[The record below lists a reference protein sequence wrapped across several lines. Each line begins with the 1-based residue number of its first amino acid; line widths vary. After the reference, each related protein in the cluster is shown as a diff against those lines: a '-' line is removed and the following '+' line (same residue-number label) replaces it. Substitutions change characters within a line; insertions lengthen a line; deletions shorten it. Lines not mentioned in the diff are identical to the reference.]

1 MPRNRRRSVAALA
14 AAVSVGAALTV
25 PMLTS
30 AQAADPDPARIA
42 PGLEKKLEQGS
53 ADFWVRLDAEADMA
67 EAARIDDWE
76 DRGEA
81 VVEALRET
89 AERSQRGAVQRLKA
103 SGASYETFWA
113 TNAILVRDGSAKL
126 AQSLSTTAGVS
137 ELRAPQEYGDPE
149 PVKETAANEPQS
161 IEWGLKDIHADQVWA
176 SGDTGENI
184 VVANV
189 DTGVQFDHPAL
200 VNQYRGNNGDG
211 TFSHD
216 YNWFD
221 VSSNCETG
229 PCDTHGHGTH
239 TMGTMVGSD
248 GGENQIGVAP
258 GATWITANG
267 CDSCS
272 DADLVRAGEWMLAP
286 TRTDG
291 TDPDPGMRPNIVN
304 NSWGSE
310 QPSNDPFLED
320 VSVAWS
326 AAGIFS
332 VWSNGNAG
340 PSCNTSTA
348 PGSRSVNYSVGA
360 YGSNGQIAG
369 FSSRGS
375 GQDGAV
381 KPDIS
386 APGSGVRSA
395 QPGSAYGESSGT
407 SMAAPHV
414 AGSVALLWS
423 AHPELVGDIDTTR
436 SLLDETA
443 RDTADLQCGG
453 TADDNNVHGE
463 GRLDALALVQAGNQG
478 PVGELTGVVT
488 DTDGAP
494 LSGTRLHIVGGE
506 GDRAIDRNLTVGR
519 TGAWSLTVPAGTYA
533 VTASRYGYLE
543 ETATLD
549 VGEDETVSHDF
560 ELATAPTGDI
570 TGTVTDGSGHGWP
583 LYAKITVEHHPE
595 ATTFTDPRTGEYAVK
610 LPEGS
615 YELRVEPRYA
625 GYRTVTEQVDL
636 TSAGE
641 SLDLAVPVDDGACTA
656 GGYAWRTDATTT
668 DFDAGKPE
676 GWTVVDHNGK
686 RALWRFDDPRKH
698 GNLTGGSGGFAVAD
712 SILAGADTSL
722 VSPVMDFSGYD
733 APAVRFRED
742 FRYLGGETADVDVS
756 IDGGQTWQNVRR
768 QRSGSRSAQVLVRLP
783 QAAGQERVQVRF
795 HYYDAKVVYWWEVD
809 DVVLGEIDCAPS
821 VAGGYVIGTVRDANT
836 DEPVNGAQ
844 VTLGESTLDVRRTP
858 EDPQV
863 EDGFYATFAP
873 SGSAEL
879 ATTAR
884 RYQAG
889 TTTIDV
895 TDDDTVWADLSLAA
909 GRLEVT
915 RSVSATVQQG
925 GSPVTETVTI
935 ENTGTAPAT
944 YSLHERDPGAVTP
957 VSAPADTAWRGIPD
971 LPYSVMDN
979 GVVHLDGKIYSIG
992 GSTGAGP
999 IAENRVYDIEKRVW
1013 SRIAPLPVA
1022 TAGMAVAV
1030 VDDVIVATGGAQRSD
1045 VNPDTYV
1052 YDPGTDRWTVWDGA
1066 PTPRNQAG
1074 HAVLDD
1080 RLVVIGGCPYSCGG
1094 SAGTD
1099 GVFRYDPV
1107 TDEWDQL
1114 AAYPVRASFLSCGG
1128 FEDRVVC
1135 SGGTGG
1141 ARDSLHT
1148 YSYDP
1153 EADSWSRVADAPEWI
1168 YAGGVDVANG
1178 QLVIS
1183 GGMLIGSKV
1192 SNHVWAYDPV
1202 ADRWSAL
1209 PSMNKARYRSGAAC
1223 GYIRV
1228 GGSEGFSTAFDDAEQ
1243 LSGYDACTAPEQDL
1257 PWLSID
1263 SADGTLAPGEEA
1275 TVEVTLD
1282 AGVDQPGEY
1291 AAELAVEEST
1301 PYRVSAVDV
1310 VLTVTPPATSGKVV
1324 AQVTTVSC
1332 DGTATPAEA
1341 AVVALDATG
1350 GSWTLTTKGGAAA
1363 RWVDVRDGSLVAAA
1377 SRPGFRP
1384 QGAVVQVRP
1393 GKTVTTELE
1402 LTELGC
1408 G

>member
-1 MPRNRRRSVAALA
+1 MSALA
-14 AAVSVGAALTV
+14 AVVSAGVALTV
-25 PMLTS
+25 PVLTS
-30 AQAADPDPARIA
+30 AQAADPKPARIA

-53 ADFWVRLDAEADMA
+53 ADFWVRMSAEADLA
-67 EAARIDDWE
+67 GATRIEDWE

-81 VVEALRET
+81 VVEALQER

-103 SGASYETFWA
+103 DGATYETFWA
-113 TNAILVRDGSAKL
+113 TNAILVRGGSAKL
-126 AQSLSTTAGVS
+126 ARSLATTAGVS

-149 PVKETAANEPQS
+149 PVTKTAATEPQS
-161 IEWGLKDIHADQVWA
+161 IEWGVKDIHADQVWA
-176 SGDTGENI
+176 GGDTGKNI

-200 VNQYRGNNGDG
+200 VKQYRGNNGDG
-211 TFSHD
+211 TFDHD

-258 GATWITANG
+258 GATWISANG

-272 DADLVRAGEWMLAP
+272 DADLVKAGEWMLAP
-286 TRTDG
+286 TRVDG

-320 VSVAWS
+320 VSVAWA

-332 VWSNGNAG
+332 VWSNGNSG
-340 PSCNTSTA
+340 PSCNTSTS
-348 PGSRSVNYSVGA
+348 PGSRTVNYSVGA
-360 YGSNGQIAG
+360 YGRSGQIAG

-386 APGSGVRSA
+386 APGAAVRSA
-395 QPGSAYGESSGT
+395 QPGSTYGDASGT

-436 SLLDETA
+436 ALLDETA

-463 GRLDALALVQAGNQG
+463 GRLDALALVEAGNQG
-478 PVGELTGVVT
+478 PTGELTGAVT
-488 DTDGAP
+488 DADGAA
-494 LSGTRLHIVGGE
+494 LSGARLHIVGGE
-506 GDRAIDRNLTVGR
+506 GDRAIDRDLTVGR
-519 TGAWSLTVPAGTYA
+519 TGTWSLTVPVGTYA
-533 VTASRYGYLE
+533 VTASRYGYVE
-543 ETATLD
+543 ESATLD
-549 VGEDETVSHDF
+549 VGEDETVRHDF
-560 ELATAPTGDI
+560 ALDTAPTGDI
-570 TGTVTDGSGHGWP
+570 TGTITDGSGHGWP
-583 LYAKITVEHHPE
+583 LYAKVTVEHHPE
-595 ATTFTDPRTGEYAVK
+595 ATTFTDPTTGEYAVE

-615 YELRVEPRYA
+615 YELRVEPRVA
-625 GYRTVTEQVDL
+625 GYRDLNQQVEL
-636 TSAGE
+636 TSAGKN
-641 SLDLAVPVDDGACTA
+641 LDLAVPVDDTCTA
-656 GGYAWRTDATTT
+656 GGYAWRTDATQT

-712 SILAGADTSL
+712 SIYAGADTSL
-722 VSPVMDFSGYD
+722 VSPMLDFSDYD

-768 QRSGSRSAQVLVRLP
+768 QRSSSRSAQVLVRLP
-783 QAAGQERVQVRF
+783 QAAGHDQVQVRF

-809 DVVLGEIDCAPS
+809 DVLLGEIDCAPT
-821 VAGGYVIGTVRDANT
+821 VAGGYVVGTVRDANT
-836 DEPVNGAQ
+836 DKPVNGAR
-844 VTLGESTLDVRRTP
+844 VTVGETTLDVQRTP
-858 EDPQV
+858 EDSEI

-873 SGSAEL
+873 SGSADF
-879 ATTAR
+879 AVTAR
-884 RYQAG
+884 NYQAG
-889 TTTIDV
+889 TTSVDIA
-895 TDDDTVWADLSLAA
+895 DDEAVWADLSLDA

-915 RSVSATVQQG
+915 RTVSATLQQG
-925 GSPVTETVTI
+925 DGPVTETISI
-935 ENTGTAPAT
+935 ENTGTSPSTYVLAEHDPDAT
-944 YSLHERDPGAVTP
+944 TP
-957 VSAPADTAWRGIPD
+957 VRAPADPAWSGIPD

-999 IAENRVYDIEKRVW
+999 IADNRVYDPEKRTW

-1022 TAGMAVAV
+1022 TAGMAVAAM
-1030 VDDVIVATGGAQRSD
+1030 DDVIVATGGAQQKD

-1052 YDPGTDRWTVWDGA
+1052 YDPAADRWTVWDGA
-1066 PTPRNQAG
+1066 PTPRNHAG
-1074 HAVLDD
+1074 RAVLDD
-1080 RLVVIGGCPYSCGG
+1080 RLVVVGGCPYSCGS
-1094 SAGTD
+1094 SAGTSD
-1099 GVFRYDPV
+1099 VFRYDPV
-1107 TDEWDQL
+1107 TDDWDQL

-1128 FEDRVVC
+1128 FADRIVC

-1141 ARDSLHT
+1141 ARDSRHA

-1153 EADSWSRVADAPEWI
+1153 EDDTWSRVADAPEWI
-1168 YAGGVDVANG
+1168 YAGGADVANG

-1183 GGMLIGSKV
+1183 GGMLAGSKV

-1202 ADRWSAL
+1202 ADRWSSL
-1209 PSMNKARYRSGAAC
+1209 PNMGKARYRSGAAC
-1223 GYIRV
+1223 GFIRV
-1228 GGSEGFSTAFDDAEQ
+1228 GGSEGFSTAFDDAER
-1243 LSGYDACTAPEQDL
+1243 LSGYDACAAPAHDV
-1257 PWLSID
+1257 PWLTAD
-1263 SADGTLAPGEEA
+1263 PVDGTLEPGEK
-1275 TVEVTLD
+1275 VSVDITLD
-1282 AGVDQPGEY
+1282 GDLDQPGEY

-1301 PYRVSAVDV
+1301 PYRVDPIGVALD
-1310 VLTVTPPATSGKVV
+1310 VTPPATSGKVV
-1324 AQVTTVSC
+1324 ARVSTVTC
-1332 DGTATPAEA
+1332 DGTAAPAEG
-1341 AVVALDATG
+1341 AVVALDAG
-1350 GSWTLTTKGGAAA
+1350 GDSWTLTTHDGTAA
-1363 RWVDVRDGSLVAAA
+1363 RWVDVREGSLVAAA
-1377 SRPGFRP
+1377 AKPGFRP
-1384 QGAVVQVRP
+1384 RGAVVSIRP
-1393 GKTVTTELE
+1393 GKSVTAELE

-1408 G
+1408 D